1 MKSLIVSATESEIA
15 PFLSHFSFKNGS
27 NYLNGNQVVVL
38 ITGVGMVA
46 TGFSMGYV
54 LAKNSFDFAL
64 NVGIA
69 GSFNERLALGEVV
82 QVTDDCF
89 AELGAMDGPLFISID
104 ELGFGNAMVAPLRS
118 KTLDGLL
125 SLEKKMKGI
134 TVNCVHGS
142 DQEILSIKERLCP
155 DVETMEG
162 AAFFYACNQV
172 GLPSGQVRSISNY
185 VERRDKSKWNIP
197 LAIETLNE
205 RLINLYTAIR

>member
-15 PFLSHFSFKNGS
+15 PFLSHFRFKMGS

-38 ITGVGMVA
+38 IGGVGMVA
-46 TGFSMGYV
+46 TAFSMGGV
-54 LAKNSFDFAL
+54 LAKKSFDFAL
-64 NVGIA
+64 NAGIA
-69 GSFNERLALGEVV
+69 GSFNEGLGLGEVV
-82 QVTDDCF
+82 QVTEDCF
-89 AELGAMDGPLFISID
+89 SELGAMDGPSFLSID
-104 ELGFGNAMVAPLRS
+104 QLGFGNAMMAPLS
-118 KTLDGLL
+118 SESLDILL
-125 SLEKKMKGI
+125 PSEKKIRGI

-142 DQEILSIKERLCP
+142 DEEIVSIKKRLCP
-155 DVETMEG
+155 DIETMEG

-172 GLPSGQVRSISNY
+172 GLPAVQLRSISNY